1 MHGNLRRRMDDAR
14 EKWND
19 SFDAQPITL
28 SGAAQIE
35 LCGNR
40 EAVVDGCQG
49 ILQYEDTV
57 IRVSTGRLV
66 VRFTGSDLCIRTMQQ
81 NQILICGTIASVD
94 FTS

>member
-1 MHGNLRRRMDDAR
+1 MRRSIRRRMDDVR
-14 EKWND
+14 EKWSD
-19 SFDAQPITL
+19 SFDTAPVVL
-28 SGAAQIE
+28 SGTAQIE
-35 LCGNR
+35 LSGNR

-57 IRVSTGRLV
+57 IRVSTGRLI
-66 VRFTGSDLCIRTMQQ
+66 VRFTGADLCIRTMQQ

>member
-1 MHGNLRRRMDDAR
+1 MRRNFRRKMDDVR
-14 EKWND
+14 NRWND
-19 SFDAQPITL
+19 SFDTQPISL

-57 IRVSTGRLV
+57 IRVSTGRMI

-81 NQILICGTIASVD
+81 NQILVCGTILSVD
-94 FTS
+94 FLS

>member
-1 MHGNLRRRMDDAR
+1 MRKSIRRRMEDVR

-19 SFDAQPITL
+19 SFDAHPIVL

-49 ILQYEDTV
+49 ILQYEDAV
-57 IRVSTGRLV
+57 IRVSTGRLI

-81 NQILICGTIASVD
+81 NQILITGMIASVD
-94 FTS
+94 FTA

>member
-1 MHGNLRRRMDDAR
+1 MHRSFRRRMDDVR
-14 EKWND
+14 EKWNE
-19 SFDAQPITL
+19 SFDTQPVVC
-28 SGAAQIE
+28 SGVAEIE

-57 IRVSTGRLV
+57 IRVSTGRQI
-66 VRFTGSDLCIRTMQQ
+66 VRFRGADLRIRTMQQ

-94 FTS
+94 FLS

>member
-1 MHGNLRRRMDDAR
+1 MRRNFRRRMDDVR

-19 SFDAQPITL
+19 SFDAQPVVL

-49 ILQYEDTV
+49 ILQYEDDV
-57 IRVSTGRLV
+57 IRVSTGRLI

-81 NQILICGTIASVD
+81 NQILICGTIVSVD
-94 FTS
+94 FVS